1 MTPQRQYRCLKQQV
15 FMHGAYRLEPVSDTY
30 IQHIREWRNGQLD
43 VLRQSRL
50 LTEAEQISYFNG
62 QIFPSMEQEQPSQI
76 LFGLFYNDAFIG
88 YGGLV
93 HIAWRDF
100 RGEVSF
106 LVDTGRASQNELYRQ
121 DFLNYLELIK
131 MVAFDGLG
139 FNRIFTETYDIR
151 PFHISILE
159 ESGFR
164 LEGTM
169 REHVCVNATFVHS
182 LLHGFLKSDWYATT

>member
-1 MTPQRQYRCLKQQV
+1 
-15 FMHGAYRLEPVSDTY
+15 MHGAYRLEPVSDTY